1 VIFQDLSVV
10 KKGKFWSVKLA
21 VLEDLYS
28 YAYPFSFPKYFL
40 LYTDVYDMEV
50 KFEFLISISSV
61 SLEKTFFVKNILE
74 KCSIYYRNRA
84 KVKRL
89 RMNGFSVLIEENI
102 IESDLELIDK
112 TRSSLIIND
121 ENLTP
126 LLIGK
131 K

>member
-1 VIFQDLSVV
+1 
-10 KKGKFWSVKLA
+10 
-21 VLEDLYS
+21 
-28 YAYPFSFPKYFL
+28 
-40 LYTDVYDMEV
+40 MEV